1 MRPAF
6 TLAAAALL
14 AMSTVACESSRPATR
29 AGAAV
34 DRAGTATGSAV
45 GRAAENTGQ
54 ALGRAGDW
62 VRDRTN

>member
-1 MRPAF
+1 MRPA
-6 TLAAAALL
+6 LRLIAVALL
-14 AMSTVACESSRPATR
+14 IVPAAACESSRPATR
-29 AGAAV
+29 AGAAI
-34 DRAGTATGSAV
+34 DRAGSATGNAV